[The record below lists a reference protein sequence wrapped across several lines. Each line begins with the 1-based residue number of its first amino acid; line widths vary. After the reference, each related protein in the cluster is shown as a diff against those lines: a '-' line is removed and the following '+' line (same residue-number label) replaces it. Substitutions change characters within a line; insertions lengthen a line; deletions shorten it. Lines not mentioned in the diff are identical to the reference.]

1 MRSRQPIFGL
11 MYRLGF
17 APWDGHP
24 LGEGLAKVVGELPAG
39 RALEVGCGT
48 GDNCIYLAKHGWT
61 VIGVDYVDSALV
73 KARAKASV
81 AKVEAT
87 FVRGDVTKLD
97 SADVGDNFDLIVDY
111 GCLHSLKGS
120 DLEAYARAV
129 TAVAAPTAQ
138 LTIMA
143 FAPGALLGVPGVTSD
158 EVGRLF
164 ADGWQQLSSVEE
176 ITTGRRGQTPGRSYL
191 FERRV

>member
-1 MRSRQPIFGL
+1 M
-11 MYRLGF
+11 
-17 APWDGHP
+17 
-24 LGEGLAKVVGELPAG
+24 
-39 RALEVGCGT
+39 
-48 GDNCIYLAKHGWT
+48 
-61 VIGVDYVDSALV
+61 IGVDYVDSALV

-87 FVRGDVTKLD
+87 FVQGDVTKLH

-111 GCLHSLKGS
+111 GCLHHLKGS

-158 EVGRLF
+158 GSANCLPTAGSSCRLSKKS
-164 ADGWQQLSSVEE
+164 QLVAEARHRAALIFSNAGCRSKIPRDRQVSGDLRA
-176 ITTGRRGQTPGRSYL
+176 TTHA
-191 FERRV
+191 

>member
-1 MRSRQPIFGL
+1 MPTVYNARDAGNYERLMGRWSR
-11 MYRLGF
+11 RL
-17 APWDGHP
+17 APLFIEHAGIADG
-24 LGEGLAKVVGELPAG
+24 EEV
-39 RALEVGCGT
+39 LEVGCGT

-176 ITTGRRGQTPGRSYL
+176 TTTGRRGQTPGRSYL